1 MENGRLQAISS
12 CAPLPEATNG
22 ASSELRIWRDSM
34 TPPRPA
40 GVPWLT
46 PYLTVRDARAALS
59 FYQAAFGFAVRDSVE
74 DDGALMHVEMT
85 YHDQLIVMFAPEG
98 AFGST
103 ARTPKSA
110 QTVAPQSFY
119 LYVDQVDAVYARA
132 IEAGAK
138 SLSEPQDQFWGDR
151 FAQVEDLDGYRWAL
165 ARHLS

>member
-1 MENGRLQAISS
+1 
-12 CAPLPEATNG
+12 
-22 ASSELRIWRDSM
+22 M

-46 PYLTVRDARAALS
+46 PYLTVRDARTALA
-59 FYQAAFGFAVRDSVE
+59 FYEAAFGFAVRDSLE

-110 QTVAPQSFY
+110 QTIAPQSFY
-119 LYVDQVDAVYARA
+119 LYVDNVDSVYARA
-132 IEAGAK
+132 LEAGAK

>member
-1 MENGRLQAISS
+1 
-12 CAPLPEATNG
+12 
-22 ASSELRIWRDSM
+22 M

-46 PYLTVRDARAALS
+46 PYLTVRDARAALA
-59 FYQAAFGFAVRDSVE
+59 FYEAAFGFAVRDSVE

-110 QTVAPQSFY
+110 QTIAPQSFY
-119 LYVDQVDAVYARA
+119 LYVDDVDAVHARA

>member
-1 MENGRLQAISS
+1 
-12 CAPLPEATNG
+12 
-22 ASSELRIWRDSM
+22 M
-34 TPPRPA
+34 TAPRPA

-46 PYLTVRDARAALS
+46 PYLTVRDARTSMNFYRAAL
-59 FYQAAFGFAVRDSVE
+59 GFAVRDSVE
-74 DDGALMHVEMT
+74 DDGAIMHVEMT

-110 QTVAPQSFY
+110 QAVAPQSFY
-119 LYVDQVDAVYARA
+119 LYVDDVDAVYARA
-132 IEAGAK
+132 LEAGAK

>member
-1 MENGRLQAISS
+1 
-12 CAPLPEATNG
+12 
-22 ASSELRIWRDSM
+22 M

-46 PYLTVRDARAALS
+46 PYLTVRDARAAIA
-59 FYQAAFGFAVRDSVE
+59 FFEAAFGFAVRDSVE
-74 DDGALMHVEMT
+74 DDGAVMHVEMT

-103 ARTPKSA
+103 AHTPKSSN
-110 QTVAPQSFY
+110 TIAPQSFY
-119 LYVDQVDAVYARA
+119 LYVDDVDTVYARA
-132 IEAGAK
+132 LAAGAK

>member
-1 MENGRLQAISS
+1 
-12 CAPLPEATNG
+12 
-22 ASSELRIWRDSM
+22 M

-46 PYLTVRDARAALS
+46 PYLTVRDARAAIA
-59 FYQAAFGFAVRDSVE
+59 FFETAFGFAVRDSLE
-74 DDGALMHVEMT
+74 DDGAVMHVEMT

-103 ARTPKSA
+103 ARTPKSSNA
-110 QTVAPQSFY
+110 IAPQSFY
-119 LYVDQVDAVYARA
+119 LYVDNVDAVYARA
-132 IEAGAK
+132 LDAGAK

>member
-1 MENGRLQAISS
+1 
-12 CAPLPEATNG
+12 
-22 ASSELRIWRDSM
+22 M

-46 PYLTVRDARAALS
+46 PYLTVREARTSMA

-74 DDGALMHVEMT
+74 DDGAVMHVEMT

-119 LYVDQVDAVYARA
+119 LYVDDVDAVYARA
-132 IEAGAK
+132 LAAGAK

>member
-1 MENGRLQAISS
+1 MDNGRLQAISS
-12 CAPLPEATNG
+12 CAPKPEAATG
-22 ASSELRIWRDSM
+22 ASPELRIWRDSM

-132 IEAGAK
+132 LEAGAK

>member
-1 MENGRLQAISS
+1 
-12 CAPLPEATNG
+12 
-22 ASSELRIWRDSM
+22 M
-34 TPPRPA
+34 THPRPA

-46 PYLTVRDARAALS
+46 PYLTVRDARATIA
-59 FYQAAFGFAVRDSVE
+59 FFEAAFGFAVRDSVE
-74 DDGALMHVEMT
+74 DDGAVMHVEMT

-103 ARTPKSA
+103 ARTPKSSSA
-110 QTVAPQSFY
+110 IAPQSFY
-119 LYVDQVDAVYARA
+119 LYVDNVDAVYAQA
-132 IEAGAK
+132 LDAGAK

>member
-1 MENGRLQAISS
+1 
-12 CAPLPEATNG
+12 
-22 ASSELRIWRDSM
+22 M

-46 PYLTVRDARAALS
+46 PYLTVRDARAAID
-59 FYQAAFGFAVRDSVE
+59 FFRAAFGFAVRDSVE
-74 DDGALMHVEMT
+74 DDGAVMHVEMT

-103 ARTPKSA
+103 ARTPKSSDA
-110 QTVAPQSFY
+110 VAPQSFY
-119 LYVDQVDAVYARA
+119 LYVDDVDAVYARA
-132 IEAGAK
+132 LVAGAK

>member
-1 MENGRLQAISS
+1 M
-12 CAPLPEATNG
+12 P
-22 ASSELRIWRDSM
+22 AS
-34 TPPRPA
+34 RPA

-46 PYLTVRDARAALS
+46 PYLTVREARAAMA
-59 FYQAAFGFAVRDSVE
+59 FFEAAFGFAVRDCVE
-74 DDGALMHVEMT
+74 DDGAVMHVEMT

-110 QTVAPQSFY
+110 GTTAPQSFY
-119 LYVDQVDAVYARA
+119 LYVDDVDAVYARA
-132 IEAGAK
+132 LAAGAK

-165 ARHLS
+165 ARHL

>member
-1 MENGRLQAISS
+1 
-12 CAPLPEATNG
+12 
-22 ASSELRIWRDSM
+22 M

-46 PYLTVRDARAALS
+46 PYLTVREARTSMA

-74 DDGALMHVEMT
+74 DDGAVMHVEMT

-119 LYVDQVDAVYARA
+119 LYVDDVDAVYARA
-132 IEAGAK
+132 LSAGAK